1 MKAAIAQLEISL
13 ENLETNIPIRRSEG
27 DVEQADAWAV
37 NADEIRQALVTLNAA
52 SNQPSADILRQR
64 DILFDALNEMN
75 EYYRGHNIS
84 GYVFNKVQKALLV
97 GDPQK
102 PNTPT
107 WKHPLE
113 DCCPPH
119 FINDGLSAA
128 NEYWMGE
135 YISLRDKLIKEIT
148 DHKIALS
155 RIHQVLLDAR
165 ACGCEISLEDAIS
178 DAENSLQNTPDQ
190 ERKSPA
196 SDGSI

>member
-13 ENLETNIPIRRSEG
+13 ENLENNIPIRRAEG

-37 NADEIRQALVTLNAA
+37 NASEIRQALVTLKAA
-52 SNQPSADILRQR
+52 SS
-64 DILFDALNEMN
+64 
-75 EYYRGHNIS
+75 
-84 GYVFNKVQKALLV
+84 
-97 GDPQK
+97 
-102 PNTPT
+102 T

-128 NEYWMGE
+128 NEYWRCE
-135 YISLRDKLIKEIT
+135 YISLRDKLIKEST
-148 DHKIALS
+148 DQKIALS
-155 RIHQVLLDAR
+155 RIHQALLDAR

-178 DAENSLQNTPDQ
+178 DAENSLRNKEDQ

-196 SDGSI
+196 SDGSEN